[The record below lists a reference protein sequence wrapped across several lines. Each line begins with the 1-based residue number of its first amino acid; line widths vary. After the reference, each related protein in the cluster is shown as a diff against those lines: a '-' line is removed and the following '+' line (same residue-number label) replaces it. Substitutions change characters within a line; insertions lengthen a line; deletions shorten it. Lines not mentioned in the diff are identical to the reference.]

1 MTDQS
6 EARGLSQIDRSLFL
20 IETGFN
26 LIAAFSIFGL
36 MLLGVVQVLGRIL
49 LWINKLLV
57 EKYDIDPGIWY
68 SMPGYIDIM
77 EQAIAIFAFL
87 GIAYCQRMGGHVRM
101 DLVLRG
107 LSKRGLYISEFLAIL
122 FSLIVV
128 GVLVYYSF
136 THFQR
141 SISSGD
147 STMDIN
153 LPVWPSK
160 LLVTVA
166 FSLLWLRLV
175 VHLAGFFRLMFKPE
189 AEPVA
194 VPTIMTIEEIARH
207 DIEESD
213 DGSGDGDIEPGRA

>member
-1 MTDQS
+1 
-6 EARGLSQIDRSLFL
+6 
-20 IETGFN
+20 
-26 LIAAFSIFGL
+26 
-36 MLLGVVQVLGRIL
+36 
-49 LWINKLLV
+49 
-57 EKYDIDPGIWY
+57 
-68 SMPGYIDIM
+68 
-77 EQAIAIFAFL
+77 
-87 GIAYCQRMGGHVRM
+87 M

-107 LSKRGLYISEFLAIL
+107 LSSGLYISEFLAIL

-166 FSLLWLRLV
+166 LSCSGSVWLSISPDSS
-175 VHLAGFFRLMFKPE
+175 A
-189 AEPVA
+189 
-194 VPTIMTIEEIARH
+194 
-207 DIEESD
+207 
-213 DGSGDGDIEPGRA
+213 